1 MKKIFLGPPGS
12 GKGTTASRIAP
23 IYNVQH
29 ISTGDLLRKNIQK
42 ETEIGKKAKEH
53 MQNGELVPDEIV
65 VEMLK
70 EKIFSKECKEG
81 FILDG
86 FPRTIPQA
94 EMLEKITDID
104 VVVNID
110 VPDEIIIMRNS
121 SRISCPK
128 CGRAYNFVTM
138 PPKEEGKCN
147 DCNENLVRRKDD
159 EPNMIKKRLQVYNN
173 QTKPLIEFYKNKG
186 ILKEITCNSQSQT
199 PEEICK
205 LAIEILEKIKE
216 SK

>member
-23 IYNVQH
+23 IYNVPH

-42 ETEIGKKAKEH
+42 ETDIGKKAKE
-53 MQNGELVPDEIV
+53 QIADGGLVSDEIV
-65 VEMLK
+65 MEMLK
-70 EKIFSKECKEG
+70 ERIFCEDCKEG

-94 EMLEKITDID
+94 EMLEKITPIDI
-104 VVVNID
+104 VINID
-110 VPDEIIIMRNS
+110 VPDEMIIMRNS

-128 CGRAYNFVTM
+128 CGRVYNSITM

-147 DCNENLVRRKDD
+147 NCNETLVRRTDD
-159 EPNMIKKRLQVYNN
+159 EPNLIKKRLQVYNN

-186 ILKEITCNSQSQT
+186 ILKEIICNSPSQT
-199 PEEICK
+199 PEDICK
-205 LAIEILEKIKE
+205 MAMEILEKIEK
-216 SK
+216 